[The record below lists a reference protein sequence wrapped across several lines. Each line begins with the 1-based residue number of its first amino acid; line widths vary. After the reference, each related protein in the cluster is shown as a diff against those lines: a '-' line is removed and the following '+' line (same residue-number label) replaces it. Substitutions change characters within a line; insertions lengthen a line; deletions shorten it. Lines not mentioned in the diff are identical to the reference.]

1 MCESVNSTLDY
12 DKNFPDNNQTV
23 AANIYKGGIFLGCQY
38 GQVAMYIWAIGVLAA
53 GQASTM
59 TGTYAGQFAIEGFL
73 NLQWKKWQSVLFTR
87 TIAILPT
94 FMIALY
100 ENIQSLS
107 GMNDLLNCLMSLM
120 LPFAVIPAITFTS
133 NYNIMGEFTNGLISK
148 LFAVSLSTL
157 VIAVNIYFV
166 MDYVVGLGITN
177 VFFIIFL
184 LLVGLWYVTF
194 CSYLTLAM
202 VNRNKLFFF
211 IDPQSTQPYR
221 HSQ

>member
-12 DKNFPDNNQTV
+12 DKNFPDNNQ
-23 AANIYKGGIFLGCQY
+23 
-38 GQVAMYIWAIGVLAA
+38 
-53 GQASTM
+53 
-59 TGTYAGQFAIEGFL
+59 
-73 NLQWKKWQSVLFTR
+73 TR

-211 IDPQSTQPYR
+211 LISILILFRLST
-221 HSQ
+221 

>member
-1 MCESVNSTLDY
+1 
-12 DKNFPDNNQTV
+12 
-23 AANIYKGGIFLGCQY
+23 
-38 GQVAMYIWAIGVLAA
+38 
-53 GQASTM
+53 
-59 TGTYAGQFAIEGFL
+59 
-73 NLQWKKWQSVLFTR
+73 
-87 TIAILPT
+87 
-94 FMIALY
+94 MIALY

-211 IDPQSTQPYR
+211 
-221 HSQ
+221 

>member
-1 MCESVNSTLDY
+1 M
-12 DKNFPDNNQTV
+12 Q
-23 AANIYKGGIFLGCQY
+23 
-38 GQVAMYIWAIGVLAA
+38 
-53 GQASTM
+53 
-59 TGTYAGQFAIEGFL
+59 YAGQFAIEGFL

-202 VNRNKLFFF
+202 VNRNKLFFLISILILF
-211 IDPQSTQPYR
+211 RLST
-221 HSQ
+221 